1 MAESRT
7 AELMRQA
14 RERGGNNTSGEA
26 IDGDWS
32 EADVKRLIPAKTW
45 VPVEITKNTFGKT
58 ASTDKRKVDLEFK
71 IIDGEYSGQ
80 YLYKMYMLEGKAASM
95 FLSLC
100 EACGQYDRT
109 NKRPTATK
117 TSLIKQK
124 LWLLVEV
131 EPERLKDD
139 RFPDGEK
146 WAARNIVAPWDS
158 HEPFT
163 ARATSGSSFG
173 APLPKASDAQTV
185 MNVDVPAEEA
195 QEQIQKDPALSGTPQ
210 AEDSA
215 SVAAA
220 GYEPTDSV
228 KRDWGEDEPEED

>member
-7 AELMRQA
+7 VELMRQQ
-14 RERGGNNTSGEA
+14 RERQSSASMGGEA

-32 EADVKRLIPAKTW
+32 EADVKKLIPAKTW
-45 VPVEITKNTFGKT
+45 VPVEVIKNTFGKT

-71 IIDGEYSGQ
+71 IIDGEYAGQ
-80 YLYKMYMLEGKAASM
+80 HLYKMYILEGKAASM

-100 EACGQYDRT
+100 DACGQYDRT

-117 TSLIKQK
+117 TSLLKQK
-124 LWLLVEV
+124 LWLLVDI

-146 WAARNIVAPWDS
+146 WAARNIVAPWES

-163 ARATSGSSFG
+163 ARATSGSQFG
-173 APLPKASDAQTV
+173 APVPKASDASAVTTV
-185 MNVDVPAEEA
+185 DIPAEQA
-195 QEQIQKDPALSGTPQ
+195 EQQIERDPAIVQ
-210 AEDSA
+210 AVETTELA
-215 SVAAA
+215 
-220 GYEPTDSV
+220 EPDKPV
-228 KRDWGEDEPEED
+228 KKDWGDDDADDQD